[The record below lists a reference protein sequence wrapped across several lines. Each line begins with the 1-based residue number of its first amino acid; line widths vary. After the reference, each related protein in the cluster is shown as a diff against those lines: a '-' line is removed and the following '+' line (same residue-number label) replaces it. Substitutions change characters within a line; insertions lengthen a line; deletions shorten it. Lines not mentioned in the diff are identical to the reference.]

1 MKVVYY
7 VTPHGLGHS
16 SRTVAIARE
25 LARRKVEVIIR
36 SEDRSSF
43 LKKSLPSTRI
53 IKGRTDFVPVMRNDD
68 SMALD
73 EPATQKNVS
82 DWIGD
87 LRQIIEDESRLV
99 RQEQPDAIISDISVM
114 PILLAEKHDIKSIAI
129 SNFAWSETLQL
140 DDFSTSFLADAYSK
154 ADHVLKLPLG
164 SPMNFPRR
172 VNTGLVARTATESRE
187 SFRKR
192 LGIGEDKK
200 LITLAVR
207 GGSVELQ
214 DGIEVIDVS
223 NYAVAADFVE
233 GQNLINASD
242 LVICKCGYG
251 FVSECLAHGIKFRYI
266 LEPDHLEASYI
277 HRGLQEMGLDNR
289 ITAEELLAEKLDRLV
304 ETSGR
309 LRAEVDNV
317 GAASLIEDM
326 IAGS

>member
-7 VTPHGLGHS
+7 VTHHGLGHS

-25 LARRKVEVIIR
+25 LARRKVEVVIR

-43 LKKSLPSTRI
+43 LKKSLPSARI
-53 IKGRTDFVPVMRNDD
+53 VKGRTDFVPVMRNDG
-68 SMALD
+68 SMVMD
-73 EPATQKNVS
+73 ESATQKNVS

-87 LRQIIEDESRLV
+87 LPRIIEDESRLV
-99 RQEQPDAIISDISVM
+99 QQEKPDAIISDISVM
-114 PILLAEKHDIKSIAI
+114 PILLAEKYDIKSIAI
-129 SNFAWSETLQL
+129 SNFAWNETLQL
-140 DDFSTSFLADAYSK
+140 DDFSRSFLADAYSK

-164 SPMNFPRR
+164 SPMNFPGR

-200 LITLAVR
+200 LVTLAVR
-207 GGSVELQ
+207 CRGLQLQ
-214 DGIEVIDVS
+214 DDVQVIDVS
-223 NYAVAADFVE
+223 NYAIAANFVE
-233 GQNLINASD
+233 GQDLINASD

-251 FVSECLAHGIKFRYI
+251 FVSECLAHGIKFRYM
-266 LEPDHLEASYI
+266 LEPAHLEASYI
-277 HRGLQEMGLDNR
+277 HRGLQEMGLDNW
-289 ITAEELLAEKLDRLV
+289 ITAEELLAEKLDQLF

-309 LRAEVDNV
+309 LRVEVDNV
-317 GAASLIEDM
+317 GAASLVEDM

>member
-1 MKVVYY
+1 
-7 VTPHGLGHS
+7 
-16 SRTVAIARE
+16 
-25 LARRKVEVIIR
+25 
-36 SEDRSSF
+36 
-43 LKKSLPSTRI
+43 
-53 IKGRTDFVPVMRNDD
+53 
-68 SMALD
+68 
-73 EPATQKNVS
+73 
-82 DWIGD
+82 
-87 LRQIIEDESRLV
+87 
-99 RQEQPDAIISDISVM
+99 
-114 PILLAEKHDIKSIAI
+114 
-129 SNFAWSETLQL
+129 
-140 DDFSTSFLADAYSK
+140 
-154 ADHVLKLPLG
+154 
-164 SPMNFPRR
+164 MNFPRR